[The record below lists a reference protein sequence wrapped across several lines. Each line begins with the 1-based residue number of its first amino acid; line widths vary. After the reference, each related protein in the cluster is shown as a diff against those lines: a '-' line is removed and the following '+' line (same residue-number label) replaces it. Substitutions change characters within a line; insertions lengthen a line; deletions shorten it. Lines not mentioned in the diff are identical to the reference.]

1 MNIDFDFIR
10 NFLLAVEHEATDP
23 VTPLTKEQLGF
34 SQLPDGIYYRQMI
47 HFERAELVETIY
59 QTVDKIP
66 QRFPGRLTEA
76 GFKLLAKI
84 RDEKVWQRIISI
96 QTGEMAT
103 FSLAV
108 LIALADRVAQLEGK

>member
-10 NFLLAVEHEATDP
+10 NFLLSVEQKTTDP
-23 VTPLTKEQLGF
+23 ETPLTKDQLGF
-34 SQLPDGIYYRQMI
+34 SQIPDGIYYRQMV

-59 QTVDKIP
+59 KKVDNIP

-76 GFKLLAKI
+76 GYLLLAKI
-84 RDEKVWQRIISI
+84 RDNKVWDRIKSI

-108 LIALADRVAQLEGK
+108 LIALAERVTQLNDN